1 MQINHN
7 YTHTHTHA
15 PTHRPPLLQSHPSV
29 AAKSDHRKVPGWA
42 PCVIYQL
49 PTNYFAHDSVYIS
62 MLLSQFV
69 PPSPRV
75 HKPILYICI
84 FIPSLQMGSSVP
96 FFQIPYIHVNI
107 QYLYFSF

>member
-1 MQINHN
+1 MPP
-7 YTHTHTHA
+7 HTVLPSSNLT
-15 PTHRPPLLQSHPSV
+15 PLLLLSQII
-29 AAKSDHRKVPGWA
+29 AKCQAG
-42 PCVIYQL
+42 L
-49 PTNYFAHDSVYIS
+49 PVLYINFPLTIYFAHDSVYIS
-62 MLLSQFV
+62 TLLSQFV